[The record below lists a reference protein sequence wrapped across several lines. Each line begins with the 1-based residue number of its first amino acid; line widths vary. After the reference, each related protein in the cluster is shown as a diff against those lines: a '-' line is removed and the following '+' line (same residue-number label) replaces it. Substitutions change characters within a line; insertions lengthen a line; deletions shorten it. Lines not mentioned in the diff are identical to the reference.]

1 MPQEV
6 LRTACAAL
14 LPGRASAAAR
24 ERPVVALGPPDV
36 AMVWAA
42 RAMPLPGQAVGQAS
56 CERAVVALRPLV
68 MVWVTHA
75 VPGQV
80 FAARE
85 RGSESGAHYV
95 AAKPAARVAAAVLQ
109 VACTIEVLSAA
120 CAGAAVRADRGSQLR
135 GERVGAALRATRTM
149 PIGHT
154 AILPR

>member
-1 MPQEV
+1 MVPQEV

-120 CAGAAVRADRGSQLR
+120 CAALLSERTGGRSCEGSEWARL
-135 GERVGAALRATRTM
+135 
-149 PIGHT
+149 
-154 AILPR
+154 